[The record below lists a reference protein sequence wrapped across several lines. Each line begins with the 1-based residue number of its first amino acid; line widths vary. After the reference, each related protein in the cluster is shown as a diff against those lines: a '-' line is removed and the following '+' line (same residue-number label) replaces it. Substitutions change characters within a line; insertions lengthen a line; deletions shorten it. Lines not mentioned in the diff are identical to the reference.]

1 MEIIM
6 QHTFAICAYKE
17 SPYLE
22 ECIESLMAQEMK
34 SEIIICTSTPND
46 YIKNIPFNLWVNKL
60 NVSFNMIILVA
71 GVYYID
77 FVLRDGEEEV
87 YRKINVY
94 SFTLNDKYRG
104 EGFLIL
110 GHSWGN

>member
-1 MEIIM
+1 M
-6 QHTFAICAYKE
+6 
-17 SPYLE
+17 
-22 ECIESLMAQEMK
+22 SLNK
-34 SEIIICTSTPND
+34 
-46 YIKNIPFNLWVNKL
+46 VN
-60 NVSFNMIILVA
+60 LVA

-87 YRKINVY
+87 YRKINGY

-110 GHSWGN
+110 WHSWGN